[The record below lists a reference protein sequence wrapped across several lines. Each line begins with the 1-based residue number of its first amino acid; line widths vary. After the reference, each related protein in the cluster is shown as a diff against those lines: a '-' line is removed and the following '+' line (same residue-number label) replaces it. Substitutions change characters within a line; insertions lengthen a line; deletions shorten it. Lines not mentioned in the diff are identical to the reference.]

1 MNEQVMKTKL
11 RFNKNYFLLLLLLLI
26 IEILIALFVNDSF
39 VRPYIGDLLVVIL
52 IYCFIKSFFPT
63 QVMKTAIAVLLFACT
78 IETLQY
84 FNLVQKLG
92 LQDSKA
98 ARIIIGS
105 AFEWKDMLA
114 YVAGIGLVLMIERM
128 KKESP
133 AL

>member
-1 MNEQVMKTKL
+1 MKFQ
-11 RFNKNYFLLLLLLLI
+11 FNSKYFIAFIILLI
-26 IEILIALFVNDSF
+26 TEILIALYVNDKII
-39 VRPYIGDLLVVIL
+39 RPYLGDLLVVIL

-63 QVMKTAIAVLLFACT
+63 PVMKTAIAVLLFACT

-84 FNLVQKLG
+84 FDLVQKLG

>member
-1 MNEQVMKTKL
+1 MKTKL
-11 RFNKNYFLLLLLLLI
+11 QFNKHYFFLFLLLLI
-26 IEILIALFVNDSF
+26 VEILIALFVNDRF

-52 IYCFIKSFFPT
+52 VYCFIKSFFTSP
-63 QVMKTAIAVLLFACT
+63 VMQTAIAVLLFACI

-92 LQDSKA
+92 LQHSKT

-128 KKESP
+128 KKETS

>member
-1 MNEQVMKTKL
+1 MNEETTKTKL
-11 RFNKNYFLLLLLLLI
+11 RFNKNYFLLFLLLLT

-52 IYCFIKSFFPT
+52 IYCFIKSFFPAP
-63 QVMKTAIAVLLFACT
+63 VMKTAIAVLLFACT
-78 IETLQY
+78 TETLQY
-84 FNLVQKLG
+84 FDLVQKLG

-114 YVAGIGLVLMIERM
+114 YVAGIGLVLMIERK
-128 KKESP
+128 KKENP

>member
-1 MNEQVMKTKL
+1 MKFK
-11 RFNKNYFLLLLLLLI
+11 FNSKYCFSFLILLLI
-26 IEILIALFVNDSF
+26 EIIIALYVNDQII
-39 VRPYIGDLLVVIL
+39 RPYIGDLLVVIL

-63 QVMKTAIAVLLFACT
+63 PVMKTAIAVLLFACT

-128 KKESP
+128 KKENP

>member
-1 MNEQVMKTKL
+1 MKFK
-11 RFNKNYFLLLLLLLI
+11 FNKTYFFLFLLLLV
-26 IEILIALFVNDSF
+26 IEILIALFVHDSF
-39 VRPYIGDLLVVIL
+39 IRPYIGDVLVVIL
-52 IYCFIKSFFPT
+52 LYCFIKSFFTSP
-63 QVMKTAIAVLLFACT
+63 VMKTAIAVLLFACI

-92 LQDSKA
+92 LQHSKA

-114 YVAGIGLVLMIERM
+114 YVAGIGLVLLIGRM
-128 KKESP
+128 KKENP

>member
-11 RFNKNYFLLLLLLLI
+11 HFNKNYFLLFLLLLI
-26 IEILIALFVNDSF
+26 IEILIALFVHDSF
-39 VRPYIGDLLVVIL
+39 VRPYVGDLLVVIL

-92 LQDSKA
+92 LQHSKL

-114 YVAGIGLVLMIERM
+114 YVAGIGLVLLIERM
-128 KKESP
+128 KKENP
-133 AL
+133 A

>member
-1 MNEQVMKTKL
+1 MKTKL
-11 RFNKNYFLLLLLLLI
+11 QFNKNYFLLFLI
-26 IEILIALFVNDSF
+26 LFVVEILIALYVNDSF
-39 VRPYIGDLLVVIL
+39 IRPYVGDLLVVIL
-52 IYCFIKSFFPT
+52 IYCFIKSFFTSP
-63 QVMKTAIAVLLFACT
+63 VMQSAIAVLLFACI

-92 LQDSKA
+92 LQHSKT

-114 YVAGIGLVLMIERM
+114 YVAGIGPVLMIERM
-128 KKESP
+128 KKETS

>member
-1 MNEQVMKTKL
+1 MKFQ
-11 RFNKNYFLLLLLLLI
+11 FNSKYFIAFIILLI
-26 IEILIALFVNDSF
+26 TEILIALFINDQII
-39 VRPYIGDLLVVIL
+39 RPYIGDLLVVIL

-63 QVMKTAIAVLLFACT
+63 PVTKTAIAVLLFACT

-84 FNLVQKLG
+84 FDLVQKLG

-114 YVAGIGLVLMIERM
+114 YVAGICLVLMIERK
-128 KKESP
+128 KKENP